1 MTFKEQ
7 LTAAFLRRKQVNASY
22 SLRSLARSLRVD
34 HATLSHLVNGR
45 RRTTVRTVRAWGPK
59 LGMSRTEITNTC
71 LLENELAVLQALGR
85 AKFRA
90 DSRWLAMTLNIPI
103 DEVNVALQSLL
114 RQRLLRMS
122 SSSKWQSG
130 EVDG

>member
-7 LTAAFLRRKQVNASY
+7 LAIAFLRRRRVNASY
-22 SLRSLARSLRVD
+22 SLRSFARSLRVD

-59 LGMSRTEITNTC
+59 LGMSEIQIGNTC
-71 LLENELAVLQALGR
+71 LRENELAILKALGR
-85 AKFRA
+85 AKFRT
-90 DSRWLAMTLNIPI
+90 DSRWLAVTLNIPL
-103 DEVNVALQSLL
+103 DDVNVALQSLL

-122 SSSKWQSG
+122 TNNKWLLG
-130 EVDG
+130 EMHG